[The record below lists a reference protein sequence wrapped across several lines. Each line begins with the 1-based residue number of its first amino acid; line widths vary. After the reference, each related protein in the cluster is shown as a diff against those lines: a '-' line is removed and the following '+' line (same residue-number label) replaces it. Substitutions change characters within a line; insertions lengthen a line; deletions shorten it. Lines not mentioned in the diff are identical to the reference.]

1 MRARIRL
8 GLSAH
13 LVQHAI
19 SRGHLQRDDTP
30 LALGRTWHLRH
41 ANKTTHSNSA
51 TQRTRRGGGGTSSAH
66 LEQVRARLVVGL
78 LHHQAGRA
86 EENFDLGLRRVS
98 AMRQKKTEIVR

>member
-8 GLSAH
+8 GFSAH

-19 SRGHLQRDDTP
+19 SRDHLQRDDTP
-30 LALGRTWHLRH
+30 LALRRAGHLQH
-41 ANKTTHSNSA
+41 PNKPTHSNSA
-51 TQRTRRGGGGTSSAH
+51 TQRERRGGGGTSGAH
-66 LEQVRARLVVGL
+66 LEQVSARLVVGL

-98 AMRQKKTEIVR
+98 AIRQKKTEIVR